1 MPGDWRGRWRRVLL
15 LVLIDRAHRGLEI
28 AFEDES
34 ISYGFQLYS
43 FLLVHHQLKAIPI
56 YYSGTTLLHYSYK
69 IVLFILKPIQYGIFA
84 VYFHVLSWSDYCCSS
99 TVEVSAQYIQYEE

>member
-56 YYSGTTLLHYSYK
+56 YYSGTTLQDSAFHFKANSIRDLCR
-69 IVLFILKPIQYGIFA
+69 VFPCAILER
-84 VYFHVLSWSDYCCSS
+84 LLL
-99 TVEVSAQYIQYEE
+99 